1 MASERKHR
9 VSVVVEGEQV
19 DGWENYRIEC
29 SMITP
34 ADAFML
40 KRPFDARAWN
50 TLRKDA
56 RIRVLIDG
64 VTILDGFID
73 RRTKSAKDG
82 TMEFAGRDRC
92 GRLVQESAP
101 SINYSGLLLV
111 EAIRRLAEPW
121 FTAIVLSDARNRS
134 LRRGKGRRVPAG
146 NEPIV
151 VDLRVHKTS
160 GKVQPGMTR
169 WAVIEEIVSRA
180 GYCVWSSADG
190 KELIIGKPNYT
201 QAPQFLIVHPK
212 EGSTTKATCKDLQ
225 IDEDIGDC
233 YSLITVAGAG
243 GSDEDSVNY
252 GANASSMRGIVKDG
266 PGLDGIGRNFLYAK
280 RLFMPERNF
289 ASNNDAQRVA
299 ALEAARRNFR
309 RQVVTAQMP
318 QHGQFIGTAA
328 PTIFAPNTIARVID
342 EEFDPQ
348 LDKSFLIFGCV
359 FEAAPGDDGGETT
372 SLEMVPSGTEIVL

>member
-1 MASERKHR
+1 MASERKHN
-9 VSVVVEGEQV
+9 VVVVVEGEQV
-19 DGWENYRIEC
+19 SGWESYRIEC

-34 ADAFML
+34 ADAFTL

-50 TLRKDA
+50 VLRKDA

-64 VTILDGFID
+64 ITILDGFID

-82 TMEFAGRDRC
+82 TMEIAGRDRC

-111 EAIRRLAEPW
+111 EAVRRLAEPW
-121 FTAIVLSDARNRS
+121 FTVIVLSDARNRS
-134 LRRGKGRRVPAG
+134 IRRGKGRRVPAG

-151 VDLRVHKTS
+151 VDIRVHKTS

-169 WAVIEEIVSRA
+169 WQVIEEIVSRA

-190 KELIIGKPNYT
+190 KELIIGKPNYQ
-201 QAPQFLIVHPK
+201 QAPQFLVVHPRQ
-212 EGSTTKATCKDLQ
+212 GSSTRSTCKDLV

-233 YSLITVAGAG
+233 FSLITVAGAG
-243 GSDEDSVNY
+243 GSDEDSANY
-252 GANASSMRGIVKDG
+252 GTNVSSMRGIVKDG
-266 PGLDGIGRNFLYAK
+266 PGLDGIGRDFVYSK
-280 RLFMPERNF
+280 RLYMPEASF
-289 ASNNDAQRVA
+289 VSNNDAQRVA
-299 ALEAARRNFR
+299 VREAARRNFKK
-309 RQVVTAQMP
+309 QVVSAVMP

-342 EEFDPQ
+342 EELEPM
-348 LDKSFLIFGCV
+348 LDKNFLIFGCV
-359 FEAAPGDDGGETT
+359 FEAAPGPDGGEFT